1 MQATQQIRC
10 HQFLTKNYFKST
22 QNNMEEVYKNK
33 STGNVIIQKCTIQKQ

>member
-1 MQATQQIRC
+1 MQATQQIRF